1 MIGRAFYCIKGT
13 EVMDMAGKPL
23 KVIGKV
29 LLKDGTV
36 KPIEDLTSEEL
47 ARVNKSM
54 SDRLSRVMSDYFHNN
69 PEAYK
74 VFLKEC

>member
-1 MIGRAFYCIKGT
+1 
-13 EVMDMAGKPL
+13 MAGKPL